1 MNSLQEESEERPMR
15 RPESPNYPGSP
26 EIIQELLDVSP
37 TFNSKWLTVVSLIKT
52 NSEWTNIQ
60 DIIKLTFKGI
70 YHTLKVQNECIRDI
84 E

>member
-1 MNSLQEESEERPMR
+1 MF
-15 RPESPNYPGSP
+15 
-26 EIIQELLDVSP
+26 ILL
-37 TFNSKWLTVVSLIKT
+37 LKT

-84 E
+84 EQILPGKANLSDIRDELTQ

>member
-1 MNSLQEESEERPMR
+1 MGLRSQQREN
-15 RPESPNYPGSP
+15 GSP
-26 EIIQELLDVSP
+26 EIIQELLE
-37 TFNSKWLTVVSLIKT
+37 T